1 MHQYRLKRNYLRS
14 QVCKQR
20 ILVLH
25 INVCLF
31 QIRARVFEDMANKTA
46 EDATDLPKTER
57 FVREHLS
64 VSQLNDDC
72 MRILYNFS
80 YTHLRYLNK
89 KVALL
94 SESEKEVAKNAK
106 EDPCK
111 YVMRRVMNDRD
122 CGRDYTVIKERFSAL
137 LVSFSGFEPPVI
149 VPMGGRYIFRCL
161 L

>member
-1 MHQYRLKRNYLRS
+1 MHQYRLKRNYLRA

-25 INVCLF
+25 INVSLF
-31 QIRARVFEDMANKTA
+31 QIRARVFKDMANKTA

-94 SESEKEVAKNAK
+94 SESEKEVSKNAK
-106 EDPCK
+106 GE
-111 YVMRRVMNDRD
+111 
-122 CGRDYTVIKERFSAL
+122 
-137 LVSFSGFEPPVI
+137 
-149 VPMGGRYIFRCL
+149 
-161 L
+161 